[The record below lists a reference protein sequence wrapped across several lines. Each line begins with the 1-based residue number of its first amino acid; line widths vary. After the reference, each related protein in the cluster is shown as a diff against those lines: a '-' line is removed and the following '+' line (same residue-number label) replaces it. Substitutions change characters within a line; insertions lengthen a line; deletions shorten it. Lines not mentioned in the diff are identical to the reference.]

1 MATPA
6 VHRPAAAR
14 GASRP
19 PGARPRRAA
28 PPSPAALVQ
37 RRADE
42 PAARADAL
50 ADALR
55 GAVSARD
62 ATGAL
67 LARKVGIKHGC
78 KTEEAE
84 HAQYIGDLEHTG
96 RGDVR
101 GLFTDDLRREFE
113 SWYEFDKY
121 IAGNADHIGDV
132 TTGAGKRF
140 WYRLPAD
147 KLTVLGET
155 HRNPDGNVQDV
166 LIGLQTA
173 RFMYEPIN
181 VLSAVGPDIEYTGTW
196 ARLHESDVE
205 RTKGMNRS
213 NPHGNWLESAALK
226 CMTAMF
232 MFESGFDRESKGFV
246 DDPLNPDWDDAPE
259 GGYTLGE
266 RTAFYYVMAIQ
277 IAYDIAQYTWDPV
290 NKPGPLVDESDELK
304 DVYVQHRKMLDA
316 MRETKDSS
324 PTMGIR
330 TLAKGR
336 DLKAMREFA
345 TVFVRW
351 GGKHTVE
358 LGKALGSKELSDEG
372 AKLRPG
378 KGLTLDDLSPAREA
392 LMRQRIL
399 VAQKKGYLLVGVGDA
414 HRKNLKKWLKRNGVE
429 HAEVELDLKNQKDA
443 VKRRWQQP

>member
-1 MATPA
+1 MRPHAQHPA
-6 VHRPAAAR
+6 LIAGSRPTRLAAR
-14 GASRP
+14 SRFSAPDAPVQQGAS
-19 PGARPRRAA
+19 PGAK
-28 PPSPAALVQ
+28 PP
-37 RRADE
+37 AD
-42 PAARADAL
+42 PL
-50 ADALR
+50 AGLLR
-55 GAVSARD
+55 EAV
-62 ATGAL
+62 L
-67 LARKVGIKHGC
+67 QRKVGIKIGS

-84 HAQYIGDLEHTG
+84 LDQYIGDLEHTK

-101 GLFTDDLRREFE
+101 GWFGDDLRREFE
-113 SWYEFDKY
+113 DWYEFDKY
-121 IAGNADHIGDV
+121 IAGTADHIGEV
-132 TTGAGKRF
+132 TTDAGKRY
-140 WYRLPAD
+140 WYRLPTD
-147 KLTVLGET
+147 KVTVLGET

-166 LIGLQTA
+166 LKGLQTA

-181 VLSAVGPDIEYTGTW
+181 VLSSVGPDIEYTGTW
-196 ARLHESDVE
+196 KRLDESDVE

-213 NPHGNWLESAALK
+213 NPRGNWLESAALK
-226 CMTAMF
+226 AMTAMF

-246 DDPLNPDWDDAPE
+246 DDPSNRDWDDAPV

-277 IAYDIAQYTWDPV
+277 IASDIARYDWDPV

-304 DVYVQHRKMLDA
+304 DVYVQHRKMLED
-316 MRETKDSS
+316 MRKTKDAS

-351 GGKHTVE
+351 GGEHTVE
-358 LGKALGSKELSDEG
+358 LGKALGSKELSEAG

-399 VAQKKGYLLVGVGDA
+399 VAKEKGYLLVGVGDA
-414 HRKNLKKWLKRNGVE
+414 HRKNLRKWLEQHGVA
-429 HAEVELDLKNQKDA
+429 HAEVELDLKNQRSA
-443 VKRRWQQP
+443 VKHRWKAI